1 MLIGYVTMGNG
12 EDYDLSKV
20 GVIVLGSPGSLR
32 NPSLESIHPNVRF
45 SPPVYLAV
53 DIKPRISQLFR
64 EFLLNGRFL
73 SLGERGCS
81 QAHINLRKEILVSP
95 LSWTLVL
102 EDDVG
107 IPLDWFR
114 RVCEVLPRFP
124 DDAAPG
130 VILLNTNPHFNLGPG
145 VVKLNLLPSGA
156 NAFLIHR
163 DALDNRRFAELESLE
178 RADWP
183 TSFSSVDFWT
193 ISDLAFELPTE
204 SRVGPRKTRRVSF
217 LFSTFVRA
225 LFSPM
230 LARVLGLPLGTYLSW
245 SVVGPMKRDLTL
257 KVKAWMRVEV
267 QG

>member
-32 NPSLESIHPNVRF
+32 NPGLESVHPNVRF
-45 SPPVYLAV
+45 SPPVYLPV

-73 SLGERGCS
+73 NAGERGCS
-81 QAHINLRKEILVSP
+81 QAHINLREEILLSP

-107 IPLDWFR
+107 IPLDWYR
-114 RVCEVLPRFP
+114 RVCEVLPGFP

-145 VVKLNLLPSGA
+145 LVKLNLLPSGT
-156 NAFLIHR
+156 NAFLIHGN
-163 DALDNRRFAELESLE
+163 ALRGRRFVESEHLE

-183 TSFSSVDFWT
+183 ISFSKVEFWS
-193 ISDLAFELPTE
+193 ISDIAFELPTE
-204 SRVGPRKTRRVSF
+204 SRIGPRKNRRVSF
-217 LFSTFVRA
+217 LFSTFVR
-225 LFSPM
+225 LVLSPV
-230 LARVLGLPLGTYLSW
+230 LSRVLGLPLSTYLFW
-245 SVVGPMKRDLTL
+245 SVIGPMKRDLTL
-257 KVKAWMRVEV
+257 KVKAWMRV
-267 QG
+267 